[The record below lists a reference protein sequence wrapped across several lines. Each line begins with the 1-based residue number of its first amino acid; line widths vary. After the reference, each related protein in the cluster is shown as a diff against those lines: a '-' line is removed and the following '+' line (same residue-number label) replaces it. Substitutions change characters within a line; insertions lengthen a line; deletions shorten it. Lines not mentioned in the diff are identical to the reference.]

1 MIKPFKS
8 QIESRACVTE
18 LEAIRRSLEAENK
31 VLAKQAEK
39 ALKAVKD
46 TMPTKEHEESVAHYR
61 YLSTQAM
68 LCATSHKLRSF

>member
-1 MIKPFKS
+1 M
-8 QIESRACVTE
+8 TE
-18 LEAIRRSLEAENK
+18 LEAVRRSLEAENK

-61 YLSTQAM
+61 YLP
-68 LCATSHKLRSF
+68 K

>member
-1 MIKPFKS
+1 MKYFNM

-18 LEAIRRSLEAENK
+18 LEAIRKSLETENK

-46 TMPTKEHEESVAHYR
+46 TMPTKEHEDTVAHYR
-61 YLSTQAM
+61 YICEMKDL
-68 LCATSHKLRSF
+68 